1 MRRGLNTVRAAIVKR
16 LVTDISAI
24 LSAMGGRRPA
34 LGASMDHLT
43 WLGAID
49 QYYKQLT
56 AKMRHVG
63 ESIRQNVEIQR
74 KRDVVIVGAAAI
86 LALMAFG
93 FFVIQAINA
102 ITIRP
107 PPKGVGDVIFLGN

>member
-1 MRRGLNTVRAAIVKR
+1 M
-16 LVTDISAI
+16 
-24 LSAMGGRRPA
+24 
-34 LGASMDHLT
+34 GASMDHLT
-43 WLGAID
+43 WQGVID

-93 FFVIQAINA
+93 FFVMQAINVV
-102 ITIRP
+102 TTRP
-107 PPKGVGDVIFLGN
+107 PPKGMGDVIFLGN